1 MYGYAEQVQILCD
14 AGAKNCIPK
23 KSRGRLHDTIASIQ
37 YQIVKSYSIRES
49 DKDIRV
55 TALPEGLS
63 KNKFKERL
71 DNLKTRK
78 IIKSSFKEENGQY
91 VIQFR
96 KLCDMEKELGLDK
109 VSLSKLETDQH
120 GYTPL
125 GLAIQNRHFAA
136 AEILLKFGADP
147 FDNVENPY
155 ENPFCPY
162 WLVLGTYFYQR
173 KSLAEL
179 SEDKKKEDL
188 IKNIKCGDC
197 VIYEDKLARVVPSQL
212 EDRKKK
218 IKGDPAFSIT
228 IKYIVTGTEEVIE
241 YPDTGRIAKT
251 SDCKTEDESR
261 KREKVLKRKDIPC
274 WGPDYE
280 YKFFRNKKTND
291 QNSESIENLIDARH
305 HLIKR
310 KKMEEK
316 VRNTKKT
323 NSWEDLTNTIKSED
337 KDQLSKRTYYD
348 TKTKKIK
355 YLLSLDANIETHE
368 LLQSQNQTFR
378 EKPNLW
384 EIEYENWKRTF
395 IKLKEILKD
404 EKTRRQNADQLQ
416 YTETNHG
423 EKKEDRDTCKSQQIW

>member
-1 MYGYAEQVQILCD
+1 
-14 AGAKNCIPK
+14 
-23 KSRGRLHDTIASIQ
+23 
-37 YQIVKSYSIRES
+37 
-49 DKDIRV
+49 
-55 TALPEGLS
+55 
-63 KNKFKERL
+63 
-71 DNLKTRK
+71 
-78 IIKSSFKEENGQY
+78 
-91 VIQFR
+91 
-96 KLCDMEKELGLDK
+96 
-109 VSLSKLETDQH
+109 
-120 GYTPL
+120 
-125 GLAIQNRHFAA
+125 
-136 AEILLKFGADP
+136 
-147 FDNVENPY
+147 
-155 ENPFCPY
+155 
-162 WLVLGTYFYQR
+162 
-173 KSLAEL
+173 
-179 SEDKKKEDL
+179 
-188 IKNIKCGDC
+188 
-197 VIYEDKLARVVPSQL
+197 
-212 EDRKKK
+212 
-218 IKGDPAFSIT
+218 
-228 IKYIVTGTEEVIE
+228 
-241 YPDTGRIAKT
+241 
-251 SDCKTEDESR
+251 
-261 KREKVLKRKDIPC
+261 
-274 WGPDYE
+274 
-280 YKFFRNKKTND
+280 FRNKKTND

-423 EKKEDRDTCKSQQIW
+423 EKKEDETKEDKASKEIKDAIEKVQAIIDDIDADVTASVQREHRCKYFNKEYKNIEKAFGLTNGAKRNSLRVSGNKTRRGSIVDNQQQEEEEGNQLKLQLRNKSKLEETQVMAEKYCKMWYQKHIKNTK

>member
-136 AEILLKFGADP
+136 AESLLKCGAEP
-147 FDNVENPY
+147 FDNVENP
-155 ENPFCPY
+155 
-162 WLVLGTYFYQR
+162 
-173 KSLAEL
+173 S
-179 SEDKKKEDL
+179 S
-188 IKNIKCGDC
+188 
-197 VIYEDKLARVVPSQL
+197 VI
-212 EDRKKK
+212 
-218 IKGDPAFSIT
+218 T
-228 IKYIVTGTEEVIE
+228 
-241 YPDTGRIAKT
+241 
-251 SDCKTEDESR
+251 
-261 KREKVLKRKDIPC
+261 
-274 WGPDYE
+274 
-280 YKFFRNKKTND
+280 
-291 QNSESIENLIDARH
+291 SESAEVDQVSNDMKAVGSVVAVSDSGITLYSETLTYNF
-305 HLIKR
+305 K
-310 KKMEEK
+310 EE
-316 VRNTKKT
+316 R
-323 NSWEDLTNTIKSED
+323 LYFF
-337 KDQLSKRTYYD
+337 LS
-348 TKTKKIK
+348 
-355 YLLSLDANIETHE
+355 S
-368 LLQSQNQTFR
+368 S
-378 EKPNLW
+378 
-384 EIEYENWKRTF
+384 
-395 IKLKEILKD
+395 
-404 EKTRRQNADQLQ
+404 
-416 YTETNHG
+416 
-423 EKKEDRDTCKSQQIW
+423 